1 MDNTQILIAGAGPV
15 GMTLA
20 LALSRQGA
28 KVRIVDKSAS
38 RTDKSKALVMW
49 PRTLELFD
57 IEGCVKSFLDAGMQ
71 GHRVRIAS
79 DGKNLLQANFALAKS
94 SFPYALMIPQS
105 ETERVLEEQLA
116 SRGVRV
122 ERNTEL
128 ESFVDDGDGVSATLL
143 GQDGTVEEVRV
154 AYLAGCDGAHSVV
167 RKGIGAEF
175 TGSAEPSGWILA
187 DMMLDGDVAPDE
199 ILINWTRHGVLAIF
213 PIVGNRYR
221 VIADVPPDEGDVSTP
236 LELDRVQKVLDE
248 RGPGGLRAHDPFW
261 LSRFRI
267 NERKVHEYTKGR
279 CFLVGDAAHI
289 HSPAGGQGMNTGM
302 QDAFNLA
309 WKLAM
314 AVNGQAGTKL
324 LATYSQERSAI
335 GDQVLRNASVL
346 THVATVG
353 NPFLQKLRNVA
364 VGALGDLSIVQQR
377 LVDQLAEIDL
387 SYHHSDLGASHNS
400 VAHRLPKGNRVQDVA
415 VISQGAAT
423 RLYAVLRSG
432 RFVVLTV
439 GAEAVEVPAALQE
452 WVIAA
457 SAAPGGA
464 FEDGL
469 VYLIRPDSYLVGSAT
484 VAGTPDLLA
493 SLRPFTTSGFA

>member
-1 MDNTQILIAGAGPV
+1 M
-15 GMTLA
+15 
-20 LALSRQGA
+20 
-28 KVRIVDKSAS
+28 
-38 RTDKSKALVMW
+38 
-49 PRTLELFD
+49 
-57 IEGCVKSFLDAGMQ
+57 
-71 GHRVRIAS
+71 
-79 DGKNLLQANFALAKS
+79 
-94 SFPYALMIPQS
+94 
-105 ETERVLEEQLA
+105 ETR
-116 SRGVRV
+116 
-122 ERNTEL
+122 
-128 ESFVDDGDGVSATLL
+128 
-143 GQDGTVEEVRV
+143 
-154 AYLAGCDGAHSVV
+154 
-167 RKGIGAEF
+167 
-175 TGSAEPSGWILA
+175 
-187 DMMLDGDVAPDE
+187 
-199 ILINWTRHGVLAIF
+199 
-213 PIVGNRYR
+213 
-221 VIADVPPDEGDVSTP
+221 
-236 LELDRVQKVLDE
+236 
-248 RGPGGLRAHDPFW
+248 
-261 LSRFRI
+261 
-267 NERKVHEYTKGR
+267 
-279 CFLVGDAAHI
+279 
-289 HSPAGGQGMNTGM
+289 
-302 QDAFNLA
+302 
-309 WKLAM
+309 
-314 AVNGQAGTKL
+314 KL